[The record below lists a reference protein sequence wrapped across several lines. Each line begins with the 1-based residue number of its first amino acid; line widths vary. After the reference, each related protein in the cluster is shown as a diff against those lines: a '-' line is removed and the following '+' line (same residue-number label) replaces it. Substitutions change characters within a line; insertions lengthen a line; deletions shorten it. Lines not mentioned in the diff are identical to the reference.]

1 MIDTGAQIN
10 PGIAAL
16 PNNRFV
22 MVYEDRAGNDGSVS
36 GIFGGIYDAEMR
48 LIHDCGVVNTTTN
61 SYQEFPH
68 VAAAP
73 NGNFMR
79 HEGSTKE
86 S

>member
-1 MIDTGAQIN
+1 
-10 PGIAAL
+10 
-16 PNNRFV
+16 
-22 MVYEDRAGNDGSVS
+22 VS